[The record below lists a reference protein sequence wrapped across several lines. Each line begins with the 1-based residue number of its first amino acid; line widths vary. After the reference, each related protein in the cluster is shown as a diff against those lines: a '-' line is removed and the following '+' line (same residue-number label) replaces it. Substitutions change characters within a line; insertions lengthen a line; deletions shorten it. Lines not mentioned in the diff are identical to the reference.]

1 MFGTKETNISSVDD
15 TYGFEKTLILLTKQ
29 GKVFAVSSLTGKIL
43 WKFFKP
49 SEPIKQV
56 FVEQNGGS
64 DSFVHVMMISG
75 QNLFLVDP
83 ITASVTSTKPHGAS
97 LKSHKFIMVKSE
109 NQGEVE
115 HVLIAVPIDDSSN
128 VIALGPLKG
137 S

>member
-1 MFGTKETNISSVDD
+1 MFGTKESSIAPADD

-64 DSFVHVMMISG
+64 DNLLHVMM
-75 QNLFLVDP
+75 V
-83 ITASVTSTKPHGAS
+83 
-97 LKSHKFIMVKSE
+97 
-109 NQGEVE
+109 
-115 HVLIAVPIDDSSN
+115 SN
-128 VIALGPLKG
+128 
-137 S
+137 